1 MKRVI
6 ISVVVLILL
15 FGVYSYVKNQK
26 ESSRA
31 EIRQEN
37 FLGIGEDEITDFRL
51 IRLKDTINF
60 TLEDGLWKVIYG
72 GTTRLSDTNVVN
84 QIVDRITDL
93 DAGAVISSNPENRE
107 TYGVDSSSAT
117 RLTFYHND
125 RELADLYIGEDSP
138 NYGSVYFRQV
148 GRDEVRIGEGLA
160 AYIFNKPMIGWLN
173 KAILKADTTLLT
185 AMEFEYP
192 QEQFTLVRI
201 DTTWFARGD
210 SINGQVVANSDSIRL
225 YLRYL
230 SNFLTDDYLL
240 PEDSAHYDPES
251 IDLRMILRYE
261 NGELD
266 SIRVHGKADNKARHY
281 ITTDDSDDVYVLY
294 KARYDRLA
302 KRGKNFVG
310 L

>member
-6 ISVVVLILL
+6 IAVLVLILL
-15 FGVYSYVKNQK
+15 LGVYYVIKNQK

-31 EIRQEN
+31 EVRQED
-37 FLGIGEDEITDFRL
+37 FLGIGEGQITDFRL

-72 GTTRLSDTNVVN
+72 GKTRLSDTNVVN
-84 QIVDRITDL
+84 QIVEKVAEL
-93 DAGAVISSNPENRE
+93 NAGAVISSNPANRE
-107 TYGVDSSSAT
+107 SYGVDSASAT
-117 RLTFYHND
+117 RLTFYQD
-125 RELADLYIGEDSP
+125 EKELADLFIGEDSP
-138 NYGSVYFRQV
+138 NYGSVYFRQA
-148 GRDEVRIGEGLA
+148 GHDEVRIGEGLA
-160 AYIFNKPMIGWLN
+160 AYLFNKPIIGWLN
-173 KAILKADTTLLT
+173 KAIIKADTSLLT

-210 SINGQVVANSDSIRL
+210 SINGQVIAQSDSVRL

-240 PEDSAHYDPES
+240 PEDSAYYDPEN
-251 IDLRMILRYE
+251 IDFRLILRYE

-266 SIRVHGKADNKARHY
+266 SIRVHGRAENRARHY
-281 ITTDDSDDVYVLY
+281 VTSDNSDDVYVLY

-302 KRGKNFVG
+302 KRGKNFLG